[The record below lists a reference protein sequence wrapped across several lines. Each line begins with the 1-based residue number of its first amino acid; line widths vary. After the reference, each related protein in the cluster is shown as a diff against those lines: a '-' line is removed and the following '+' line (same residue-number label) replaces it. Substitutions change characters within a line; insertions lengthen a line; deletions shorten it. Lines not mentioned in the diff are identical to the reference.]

1 MLPRLTS
8 KAFTDLAIWMV
19 VLGLIVGAIFP
30 FFAVMLGVASDQV
43 MTPAFFFATL
53 GAGLALGWLNY
64 ALAHVVF
71 RPRLQIMSQRMNKVE
86 DLFSTHMF
94 EDGPIECDPLTCH
107 VAEDSEDE
115 IGECARSFNHLIQTL
130 TDAHDVETA
139 VNTFSRTLSEH
150 LNFDELT
157 TEAIQLLLEY
167 TSSTAATILIE
178 QEGQMQVAGA
188 HGIRTP
194 AKLADSDHVRHVLRT
209 GKAVTLDLP
218 NDLQVDGTLTDFRP
232 RQVLMAPIEYNKA
245 VFGIL
250 VLAAPQS
257 YEMGTKRLL
266 DLLLQSLG
274 LALQNSLVHERLQH
288 MAAIDPLTGLYN
300 RRFGS
305 KRLREEFVRASRNDN
320 TISVLMFDL
329 DHFKHIND
337 TYGHLIGDRVLI
349 AVAKAAQ
356 KLFREGDILV
366 RYGGEEF
373 FAILPGASTEDTRDL
388 GERLR
393 RSIEESEVQDGD
405 QVIRV
410 TSSVGGAA
418 YPDSKSYNNEEELLK
433 AADEALYAAKQNGRN
448 QVVLQK

>member
-1 MLPRLTS
+1 MTR

-19 VLGLIVGAIFP
+19 VLGLLVGAVFP
-30 FFAVMLGVASDQV
+30 FFAVLLDVDPAQV
-43 MTPAFFFATL
+43 LSVRFFIATL
-53 GAGLALGWLNY
+53 GAGLVLGLVNY
-64 ALAHVVF
+64 GLAHVVF

-94 EDGPIECDPLTCH
+94 SDGPIECDPVTCH

-115 IGECARSFNHLIQTL
+115 IGECARSFNHLIRTL
-130 TDAHDVETA
+130 TSAHDVETA

-157 TEAIQLLLEY
+157 TEAVQLLLEY
-167 TSSTAATILIE
+167 TGSTAATILLE
-178 QEGQMQVAGA
+178 QEGQMQVAGN

-194 AKLADSDHVRHVLRT
+194 AKLAESDHVRHVLRT
-209 GKAVTLDLP
+209 GMTVTLDLP
-218 NDLQVDGTLTDFRP
+218 NDLQVDGALTNFRP
-232 RQVLMAPIEYNKA
+232 RQVLLAPIEYNKA

-257 YEMGTKRLL
+257 YETGTRRLL

-274 LALQNSLVHERLQH
+274 LALQNSLVHARLQH

-305 KRLREEFVRASRNDN
+305 KRLREEFVRASRNN
-320 TISVLMFDL
+320 NKISVLMFDL
-329 DHFKHIND
+329 DHFKKVND

-349 AVAKAAQ
+349 AVSKVAQ

-373 FAILPGASTEDTRDL
+373 FAILPGAATNDIREL

-393 RSIEESEVQDGD
+393 RSIEETEVRDGD
-405 QVIRV
+405 LVIRI
-410 TSSVGGAA
+410 TGSVGGAV
-418 YPDSKSYNNEEELLK
+418 YPDSKAYDNEEELLK
-433 AADEALYAAKQNGRN
+433 AADEALYSAKQNGRN